1 MFSRIKGKNEQ
12 NGPHCV
18 RWDRQ
23 AQNSKYCKF
32 SLTYQLNE
40 LILKKERAKY
50 DEQSPEMGEET
61 KVRNVKTKFSSIG
74 LSSGVPQ
81 REHSLQE
88 RTCFVKN

>member
-1 MFSRIKGKNEQ
+1 M
-12 NGPHCV
+12 
-18 RWDRQ
+18 
-23 AQNSKYCKF
+23 
-32 SLTYQLNE
+32 
-40 LILKKERAKY
+40 KERAKY

-81 REHSLQE
+81 CEHSLQE